1 MKNAHS
7 LEGTP
12 DPEQAASLHIKF
24 HQSSIPPPGTCPAV
38 AFRGPAGQCW
48 SMSEHPEQGQDTHRN
63 EAHRNHTHQHL
74 GDDGG
79 TAPEPDD
86 GGISSAT
93 VWDERYRTKARLWSG
108 KPNPQLVREAGGLR
122 PGKALELGCGEG
134 ADAIW
139 LAQQGWS
146 VTAVDVSAVALERA
160 HSQELAELARESVNA
175 SNGDIRSRIT
185 WQQADLTQWQPGD
198 SYDFV
203 TSQFLHSQELDWR
216 TPLRTAVSAVKPGGT
231 LLVVGH
237 HPDRLPPW
245 GADHHNHRDMFYTA
259 DDLVR
264 ELGLGGPEWQ
274 IEVRTS
280 RERPVTGPEGQE
292 ATIADVVLRATRL
305 P

>member
-1 MKNAHS
+1 
-7 LEGTP
+7 
-12 DPEQAASLHIKF
+12 
-24 HQSSIPPPGTCPAV
+24 
-38 AFRGPAGQCW
+38 
-48 SMSEHPEQGQDTHRN
+48 MSEDV
-63 EAHRNHTHQHL
+63 AHQHPL
-74 GDDGG
+74 HDDGPSPYG
-79 TAPEPDD
+79 GS
-86 GGISSAT
+86 GGISAAS
-93 VWDERYRTKARLWSG
+93 VWDERYRTKPRLWSG

-139 LAQQGWS
+139 LAQQGWT

-160 HSQELAELARESVNA
+160 RSHELAELARESVQA
-175 SNGDIRSRIT
+175 SEDNIQSRIT
-185 WQQADLTQWQPGD
+185 WQQADLEQWRPEG
-198 SYDFV
+198 SYELV

-216 TPLRTAVSAVKPGGT
+216 VPLRTAAAAVKPGGT

-245 GADHHNHRDMFYTA
+245 GGGHTHEGMFYTG

-264 ELGLGGPEWQ
+264 ELGLGGPGWQ
-274 IEVRTS
+274 LEVLTA